1 MELLSSLEVGEAFDR
16 LGSLFGTGISV
27 GLVLVMMLGAIDG
40 FVGFGDAKVLVMITG
55 FAGGTMV
62 ANQIGVDFVLNLG
75 NNSMIIFLAKNSLY
89 FGS

>member
-1 MELLSSLEVGEAFDR
+1 MVVIEGSDR
-16 LGSLFGTGISV
+16 STE
-27 GLVLVMMLGAIDG
+27 
-40 FVGFGDAKVLVMITG
+40 AKVLVMITG